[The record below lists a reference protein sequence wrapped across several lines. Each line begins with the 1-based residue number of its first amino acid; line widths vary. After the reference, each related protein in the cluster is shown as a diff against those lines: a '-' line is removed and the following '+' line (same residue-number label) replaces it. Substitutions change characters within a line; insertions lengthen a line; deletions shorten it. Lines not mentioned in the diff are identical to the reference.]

1 MEKNFFNDDFEN
13 FLQRS
18 AEGLR
23 MRPSEKVWKGISK
36 KLSRSNGKMGISVG
50 SIMLAICTLGYFAIE
65 PAKLRV
71 QLFEQGTSLN
81 SEAYDENTAVTSIE
95 TNTDV
100 TESTPVLN
108 MLSSPLAASYEN
120 YRSTALVLSH
130 PLAENNQKASENDF
144 IPDNDPELKT
154 EATEASGLENKIKDP
169 YPQTIES
176 VVNLRPKT
184 VKKKTSLQFYFTPTA
199 SYRKLSENK
208 TFLRSQNALALANS
222 PAQYK
227 DVNSMVTHRPDL
239 GFEMGMAAR
248 YPLTR
253 NLNLRAGIQFNV
265 SRFGIRAYNTLPA
278 VATLFLNTRDQ
289 GVDSIMTLARHSN
302 EGMGQGDWLENF
314 SLQLSAPIGVEYIF
328 AGNSKVNFGVATTIQ
343 PTYVLGGRSYMITP
357 DYKTYTQVPDL
368 LRNWNV
374 NTSIETFVGYSTG
387 KLNWQI
393 GPQLRYQLLS
403 SFENEYPVKE
413 NLFNYGLK
421 IGITRNSS
429 Q

>member
-18 AEGLR
+18 ADGLR

-36 KLSRSNGKMGISVG
+36 KLNRSGNIGLSVG
-50 SIMLAICTLGYFAIE
+50 SILLAICTLGYFAIE
-65 PAKLRV
+65 PGKLYQQVR
-71 QLFEQGTSLN
+71 EEGSSLN
-81 SEAYDENTAVTSIE
+81 SDANVENSFFSAAEPTVKDPAAAPILSMYNSPLSAAFENTGG
-95 TNTDV
+95 
-100 TESTPVLN
+100 
-108 MLSSPLAASYEN
+108 
-120 YRSTALVLSH
+120 TALVVDH
-130 PLAENNQKASENDF
+130 PLSENSASENYLAYYM
-144 IPDNDPELKT
+144 PDNDPEMSTGLSE
-154 EATEASGLENKIKDP
+154 EAAEEKEKQL

-176 VVNLRPKT
+176 VLNLKPKT
-184 VKKKTSLQFYFTPTA
+184 SRKKTSLQFYFTPTA
-199 SYRKLSENK
+199 SYRSLSENK
-208 TFLRSQNALALANS
+208 TFLRSQNALSLANS
-222 PAQYK
+222 PAKYS

-253 NLNLRAGIQFNV
+253 HLNLRAGFQFNV
-265 SRFGIRAYNTLPA
+265 SRFGIKAYNTLPA
-278 VATLFLNTRDQ
+278 VATLFLNTRDL
-289 GVDSIMTLARHSN
+289 GVDSITTLARHSN
-302 EGMGQGDWLENF
+302 EGMGEGEWLENF
-314 SLQLSAPIGVEYIF
+314 SLQFSAPVGVEYIF
-328 AGNSKVNFGVATTIQ
+328 AGNKKLNFGIATTIQ
-343 PTYVLGGRSYMITP
+343 PTYVLGGRSFMITP
-357 DYKTYTQVPDL
+357 DYKNYTQVPDL
-368 LRNWNV
+368 VRRWNV